1 VSQLREH
8 NDHQLSDRE
17 RSDRERSGRA
27 ERLWW
32 MREARFG
39 LFVHWGLY
47 SVAARHEWVKQRE
60 RLDDAAYQRY
70 FEHFDP
76 DLYDP
81 RRWARLARQAG
92 MRYAVLTTK
101 HHEGFCLWDSAL
113 TDYKATNTPAGRDL
127 VRPWVEAF
135 RAEGLKIGF
144 YHSLLD
150 WHHPEFPIDGL
161 HPQRD
166 DEQAQAAAKGRDV
179 GRYADYLHGQVRELL
194 TGYGPVDYLFFD
206 FSYPGRTWGGKGRA
220 DWRSDELL
228 DLIRSLQPDVVV
240 NDRLDLE
247 GDVVTPEQY
256 QPTSSLADDGRL
268 WEACQ
273 TLNGSWGYDRD
284 NLDWKT
290 PDQLIRMLV
299 DGVSKDGNLL
309 LNVGPTARGEFEP
322 RAVGTLDAIG
332 RWMDQ
337 HARSVYGAGPATY
350 VPPPDTRY
358 TQRGDRLYLH
368 LFAWP
373 FRHVHLP
380 GLAGRVQFAQ
390 FLHDGSEVPAEVIDP
405 GTQAQNTT
413 MSGLGP
419 DVLTL
424 TLPVRQPDVA
434 VPVVELFLEPQ
445 Q

>member
-1 VSQLREH
+1 MQEQNARRDRVQRLR
-8 NDHQLSDRE
+8 
-17 RSDRERSGRA
+17 
-27 ERLWW
+27 W
-32 MREARFG
+32 MKEDRFG

-76 DLYDP
+76 DRYDP
-81 RRWARLARQAG
+81 RRWAQLARQAG

-113 TDYKATNTPAGRDL
+113 TDFKATNTPAGRDL

-135 RAEGLKIGF
+135 RAEGLRVGF

-150 WHHPEFPIDGL
+150 WHHPAFPIDGL

-166 DEQAQAAAKGRDV
+166 DEQAKTAAKDRDIA
-179 GRYADYLHGQVRELL
+179 RYADYLHGQVRELL

-206 FSYPGRTWGGKGRA
+206 FSYPARTWGGKGRD
-220 DWRSDELL
+220 DWRSQELL
-228 DLIRSLQPDVVV
+228 DLVYSLQPDVVV
-240 NDRLDLE
+240 NDRLDLD

-256 QPTSSLADDGRL
+256 QPAGPMADGGRL

-290 PDQLIRMLV
+290 SGQLIRMLV
-299 DGVSKDGNLL
+299 DGVAKDGNLL

-322 RAVGTLDAIG
+322 RAVEILEALGAWTG
-332 RWMDQ
+332 PN
-337 HARSVYGAGPATY
+337 ARSIYGAGPASYT
-350 VPPPDTRY
+350 PPADCRY
-358 TQRGDRLYLH
+358 TRRGDRLYLH

-380 GLAGRVQFAQ
+380 GLAGKVTFAQ
-390 FLHDGSEVPAEVIDP
+390 FLHDGSEIAIEVIDP
-405 GTQAQNTT
+405 AQQAQNTT
-413 MSGLGP
+413 MAALGT

-424 TLPVRQPDVA
+424 NLPVRQPDVE
-434 VPVVELFLEPQ
+434 VPVIELFLAPGR
-445 Q
+445 